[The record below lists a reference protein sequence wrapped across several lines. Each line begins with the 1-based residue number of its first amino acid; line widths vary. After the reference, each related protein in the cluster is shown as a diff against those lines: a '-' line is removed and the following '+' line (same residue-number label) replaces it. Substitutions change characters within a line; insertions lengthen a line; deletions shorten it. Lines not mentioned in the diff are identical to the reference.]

1 MSTQTNAK
9 PATQTNAKGN
19 QTNAKGNQSSN
30 AIGKPGNQD
39 NGNGNA
45 IAKQSNGNG
54 NSKADVKTTLAKR
67 PLTIGDAININ
78 AGNLG
83 ESARGR
89 KPLQIPVKILC
100 EKLPACLDLPLGR
113 AGKPL
118 KYTEEEMMAKIV
130 SKETNPHTGKP
141 YTLSDLQETKTW
153 HYATDSTCMY
163 GKEWLDKEP
172 EAVLSFTKGALTAAY
187 ASIAAAQW
195 SEFQETFGDGEK
207 DDEDGGK

>member
-1 MSTQTNAK
+1 MTTQSNTK
-9 PATQTNAKGN
+9 GATQTNAKGN
-19 QTNAKGNQSSN
+19 QTNAKGTQSTTGN
-30 AIGKPGNQD
+30 AIGKPGNQE
-39 NGNGNA
+39 NGAAKAVQSNSKEAVKEA
-45 IAKQSNGNG
+45 IAKR
-54 NSKADVKTTLAKR
+54 ALTLS
-67 PLTIGDAININ
+67 DAVNIN

-89 KPLQIPVKILC
+89 KPLQIPVRILC
-100 EKLPACLDLPLGR
+100 EKLPACLELPLGR

-130 SKETNPHTGKP
+130 SKETNPHTGKS
-141 YTLSDLQETKTW
+141 YTLSDLQESKTW
-153 HYATDSTCMY
+153 HYATDSTCMV
-163 GKEWLDKEP
+163 GKDWLEKEP

-207 DDEDGGK
+207 DDEEGGK

>member
-1 MSTQTNAK
+1 MSTTQTNVK
-9 PATQTNAKGN
+9 PATTQS
-19 QTNAKGNQSSN
+19 NAKGNQSN
-30 AIGKPGNQD
+30 AKGSATGKPGNQE
-39 NGNGNA
+39 NGA
-45 IAKQSNGNG
+45 AKAVQSNAPVQS
-54 NSKADVKTTLAKR
+54 NSKEAVKEAIAKR
-67 PLTIGDAININ
+67 PLTLSDAVNVN

-130 SKETNPHTGKP
+130 SKETNPHTGKH

-153 HYATDSTCMY
+153 HYAVDGACMY
-163 GKEWLDKEP
+163 GKEWLEKEP
-172 EAVLSFTKGALTAAY
+172 DVVLPFTKGALTTAY

-195 SEFQETFGDGEK
+195 SDFQEAFGDGEK
-207 DDEDGGK
+207 DDEEGGK

>member
-1 MSTQTNAK
+1 MSTQTNVK
-9 PATQTNAKGN
+9 PVQS
-19 QTNAKGNQSSN
+19 NAKGNQSNAKGS
-30 AIGKPGNQD
+30 AIGKPGNQE
-39 NGNGNA
+39 NGS
-45 IAKQSNGNG
+45 AKAVPVQSN
-54 NSKADVKTTLAKR
+54 SKEAVKEAIAKR
-67 PLTIGDAININ
+67 PLTLSDAVNIN

-118 KYTEEEMMAKIV
+118 KYTEEEMMAKIL

>member
-1 MSTQTNAK
+1 MSTQTNVK
-9 PATQTNAKGN
+9 PAATQSNAKVQSNAKG
-19 QTNAKGNQSSN
+19 S
-30 AIGKPGNQD
+30 AIGKPGNQE
-39 NGNGNA
+39 NSS
-45 IAKQSNGNG
+45 AKAVQSN
-54 NSKADVKTTLAKR
+54 SKEAVKEAIAKR
-67 PLTIGDAININ
+67 PLTLSDAVNIN

-113 AGKPL
+113 VGKPL

-172 EAVLSFTKGALTAAY
+172 EAVLSFTKGALTTAY

-195 SEFQETFGDGEK
+195 SEFQEAFGDGEK

>member
-1 MSTQTNAK
+1 MSTQTNVK
-9 PATQTNAKGN
+9 PVQS
-19 QTNAKGNQSSN
+19 NAKGNQSNAKGS
-30 AIGKPGNQD
+30 AIGKPGNQE
-39 NGNGNA
+39 NGS
-45 IAKQSNGNG
+45 AKAVPVQSN
-54 NSKADVKTTLAKR
+54 SKEAVKEAIAKR
-67 PLTIGDAININ
+67 PLTLSDAVNIN

-100 EKLPACLDLPLGR
+100 EKLSACLDLPLGR

-118 KYTEEEMMAKIV
+118 RYTEEEMMAKIL

>member
-1 MSTQTNAK
+1 MSTQTNVK
-9 PATQTNAKGN
+9 PVQSNAKGN
-19 QTNAKGNQSSN
+19 HQSNAKGNQSNAPTGN
-30 AIGKPGNQD
+30 AIGKPGNQE
-39 NGNGNA
+39 NSKEAVKEA
-45 IAKQSNGNG
+45 IAKRSL
-54 NSKADVKTTLAKR
+54 TLS
-67 PLTIGDAININ
+67 DAVNIN
-78 AGNLG
+78 VGNLG

-100 EKLPACLDLPLGR
+100 EKLSACLDLPLGR

-118 KYTEEEMMAKIV
+118 RYTEEEMMAKIL

>member
-1 MSTQTNAK
+1 MTTQTNVK
-9 PATQTNAKGN
+9 PAAQSNAKVQSNAKG
-19 QTNAKGNQSSN
+19 S
-30 AIGKPGNQD
+30 AIGKPGNQEN
-39 NGNGNA
+39 NGSAKAAVQSNSKEAVKEA
-45 IAKQSNGNG
+45 IAKR
-54 NSKADVKTTLAKR
+54 ALTLS
-67 PLTIGDAININ
+67 DAVNIN

-89 KPLQIPVKILC
+89 KPLQIPVRILC
-100 EKLPACLDLPLGR
+100 EKLPACLELPLGR

-130 SKETNPHTGKP
+130 SKETNPHTGKH
-141 YTLSDLQETKTW
+141 YTLSDLQESKTW

-163 GKEWLDKEP
+163 GKEWLEKEP

-195 SEFQETFGDGEK
+195 SEFQEAFGDGEK
-207 DDEDGGK
+207 DDEEGGK

>member
-1 MSTQTNAK
+1 MTTQSNTK
-9 PATQTNAKGN
+9 GATQTNAKGN
-19 QTNAKGNQSSN
+19 QTNAKGTQSTTGN
-30 AIGKPGNQD
+30 AIGKPGNQE
-39 NGNGNA
+39 NGAAKAVQSNSKEAVREA
-45 IAKQSNGNG
+45 IAKRSL
-54 NSKADVKTTLAKR
+54 TLS
-67 PLTIGDAININ
+67 DAVNIN

-89 KPLQIPVKILC
+89 KPLQIPVKALC
-100 EKLPACLDLPLGR
+100 EKLPACLELPLGR

-118 KYTEEEMMAKIV
+118 KYTEEEMMTKII

-141 YTLSDLQETKTW
+141 YTLSDLQESKTW